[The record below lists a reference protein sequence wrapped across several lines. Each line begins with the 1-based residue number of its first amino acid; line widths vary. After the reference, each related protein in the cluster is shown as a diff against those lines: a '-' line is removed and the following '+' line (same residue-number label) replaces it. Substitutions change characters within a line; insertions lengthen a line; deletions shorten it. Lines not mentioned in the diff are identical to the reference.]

1 MSEDTLKA
9 YVHWISLDKEAT
21 DSQKLMAKDISALL
35 AERDAAAAERDSAV
49 SSLKLAYQLAKARDA
64 KSSADVI
71 SKAVAGNCFAN
82 EVEAIK
88 DERDAALAENAALW
102 RVVVAVQ
109 ASLDGSHEWIFSAIA
124 ELPKREGKDA

>member
-1 MSEDTLKA
+1 MSDLEQQEDDRENPHA
-9 YVHWISLDKEAT
+9 ECEREIDAR
-21 DSQKLMAKDISALL
+21 I
-35 AERDAAAAERDSAV
+35 AERDAALAERDSAV

-88 DERDAALAENAALW
+88 AERDAALAELADAKVDNVALW
-102 RVVVAVQ
+102 RVWVQSLGDEERKTLAALAAVPPRAVKGDQ
-109 ASLDGSHEWIFSAIA
+109 D
-124 ELPKREGKDA
+124 DD